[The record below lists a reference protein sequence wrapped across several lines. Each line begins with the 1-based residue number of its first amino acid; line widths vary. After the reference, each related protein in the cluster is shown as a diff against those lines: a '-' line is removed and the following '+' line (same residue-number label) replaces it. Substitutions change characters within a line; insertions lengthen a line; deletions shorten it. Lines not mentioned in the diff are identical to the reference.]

1 MNESQIRD
9 LLYVAKSIKE
19 MKEENDKFI
28 NEFGMKMDEKFVIHS
43 AKMIGRIDGLTFA
56 LRNIDL

>member
-28 NEFGMKMDEKFVIHS
+28 NEFGMKMDEKFAIHS

-56 LRNIDL
+56 LRNIDI

>member
-1 MNESQIRD
+1 MTETQIND

-28 NEFGMKMDEKFVIHS
+28 NEFGMKLEDKFVLHS
-43 AKMIGRIDGLTFA
+43 AKMIGRIDGLMFA

>member
-1 MNESQIRD
+1 MNETQIND

-28 NEFGMKMDEKFVIHS
+28 NEFGMKLEKEFVIHS
-43 AKMIGRIDGLTFA
+43 AKMIGRIDGLMFA